1 MDIEPPEDG
10 ERLSEDQLAKLGL
23 PSKHI
28 HYTAAAGAAGG
39 SQEHTA
45 ELLQPA
51 DIQVSYED
59 TDQEPGLVLTRD
71 TVIRDTWEPRD
82 LDSRDG
88 YVFVPELE
96 NEEVDPPR
104 ALPDTSA
111 NVPLVDNIYNVDAF
125 CGLACGGGEC
135 GVTETGAKRCLCPPG
150 WGGARC
156 EDLVMVSGAPRLSG
170 LSHLTL
176 PTLQNAY
183 SDLHMALDFKP
194 ETNNGVILITGQTED
209 MTGDYLALIL
219 NDGYVELR

>member
-28 HYTAAAGAAGG
+28 HYTAATGAAGG

-111 NVPLVDNIYNVDAF
+111 NVPLVDNIYNVTHSVAWR
-125 CGLACGGGEC
+125 AA
-135 GVTETGAKRCLCPPG
+135 GASAG
-150 WGGARC
+150 
-156 EDLVMVSGAPRLSG
+156 
-170 LSHLTL
+170 
-176 PTLQNAY
+176 
-183 SDLHMALDFKP
+183 
-194 ETNNGVILITGQTED
+194 
-209 MTGDYLALIL
+209 
-219 NDGYVELR
+219 